1 MEKINQSD
9 KISSDNLLRKSKY
22 LIKKIVI
29 GKLKELY
36 FKAWKTELFND
47 DRREGNQNNKLRTYR
62 LFKQN
67 FNFEPYS
74 NILTCHFKQHQ
85 ALTKLR
91 IGNHRLEIEL
101 GRHKNIKAADQIC
114 KICKDGVEDETH
126 FLVKCKNFENIR
138 KPYLETIYT
147 VCPNLKTYNNEN
159 IFIWIMG
166 CENPEALRTLS
177 NLIIELTSERDL
189 YLKNI

>member
-1 MEKINQSD
+1 MMIEEKIT
-9 KISSDNLLRKSKY
+9 KKY
-22 LIKKIVI
+22 I
-29 GKLKELY
+29 
-36 FKAWKTELFND
+36 
-47 DRREGNQNNKLRTYR
+47 LRTYR

-67 FNFEPYS
+67 FNFEPYL
-74 NILTCHFKQHQ
+74 NILNFKQRQ

-101 GRHKNIKAADQIC
+101 GRHKNIKAADRIC

-126 FLVKCKNFENIR
+126 FLVKCKKFENIR

-147 VCPNLKTYNNEN
+147 LCPNLKTCNNEN
-159 IFIWIMG
+159 IFIWT
-166 CENPEALRTLS
+166 LRTLS

>member
-1 MEKINQSD
+1 MDLKPC
-9 KISSDNLLRKSKY
+9 NLLRKSKY

-36 FKAWKTELFND
+36 FKAWKTELVND
-47 DRREGNQNNKLRTYR
+47 DRREGNQTNRLRTYR

-67 FNFEPYS
+67 FNFEPYL
-74 NILTCHFKQHQ
+74 NILNFKQRQ

-91 IGNHRLEIEL
+91 IGNHRLESEL
-101 GRHKNIKAADQIC
+101 GRHKHIKAADRIY

-126 FLVKCKNFENIR
+126 FLVKCKNFENTR

-147 VCPNLKTYNNEN
+147 LFASFN
-159 IFIWIMG
+159 IVVLCSIKPHID
-166 CENPEALRTLS
+166 
-177 NLIIELTSERDL
+177 LIQVQ
-189 YLKNI
+189 

>member
-1 MEKINQSD
+1 MEQVPV
-9 KISSDNLLRKSKY
+9 LRDRGDD
-22 LIKKIVI
+22 KIVI

-36 FKAWKTELFND
+36 FKAWRTELFND
-47 DRREGNQNNKLRTYR
+47 DRREGNQKNKLRTYR

-67 FNFEPYS
+67 FNFKPYL
-74 NILTCHFKQHQ
+74 NILNFKQSQ

-114 KICKDGVEDETH
+114 KICKDEVEDETH

-138 KPYLETIYT
+138 NPYLETIYT
-147 VCPNLKTYNNEN
+147 LCPNLKTCNNEN
-159 IFIWIMG
+159 ICFWIMG

-177 NLIIELTSERDL
+177 NLIIELTS
-189 YLKNI
+189 

>member
-1 MEKINQSD
+1 
-9 KISSDNLLRKSKY
+9 

-36 FKAWKTELFND
+36 FKAWKTELVND
-47 DRREGNQNNKLRTYR
+47 DRREGNQTNRLRTYR

-67 FNFEPYS
+67 FNFEPYL
-74 NILTCHFKQHQ
+74 NILNFKQRQ

-101 GRHKNIKAADQIC
+101 GRHKHIKAADRIY

-126 FLVKCKNFENIR
+126 FLVKCKNFDRIITVNFIQRFNIIQLLHLNEINMR
-138 KPYLETIYT
+138 FYGAE
-147 VCPNLKTYNNEN
+147 YNN
-159 IFIWIMG
+159 
-166 CENPEALRTLS
+166 
-177 NLIIELTSERDL
+177 IERGE
-189 YLKNI
+189 